1 MNRTLRVSL
10 RSQVREKI
18 GVAGTFVICFS
29 AGGGEELLLATC
41 HSWDHDEFHVKYF
54 VYGFQLDRWKLG
66 RIMWTLY
73 CKGDLNVWTLCRVHL
88 TDNTIEAGEAILS
101 SENNYVTYFQLKNS

>member
-41 HSWDHDEFHVKYF
+41 HSSTE
-54 VYGFQLDRWKLG
+54 LRS
-66 RIMWTLY
+66 R
-73 CKGDLNVWTLCRVHL
+73 RVPREVFCL
-88 TDNTIEAGEAILS
+88 RFS
-101 SENNYVTYFQLKNS
+101 R